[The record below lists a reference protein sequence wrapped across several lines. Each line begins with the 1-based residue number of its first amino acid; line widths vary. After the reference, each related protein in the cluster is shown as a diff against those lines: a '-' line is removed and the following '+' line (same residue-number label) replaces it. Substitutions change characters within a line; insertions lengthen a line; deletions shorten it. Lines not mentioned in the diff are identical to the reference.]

1 MQTLFFFW
9 NTIVAKRVEKLL
21 LKSLIQCT
29 ICIFP
34 RFRMCEPFIF
44 VVSLLLSVPT
54 QAAAYIVIPPTDILF
69 CFFSGNEQLPTE
81 TALLIKNRFQV
92 ISKRQQCADVSCELL
107 LLKKL
112 ETLRRTSEPAGYLK
126 KLIYQPA
133 LGLLIVCL
141 GQDFEFLSIS
151 NMQCKKSATFS
162 WKNLPLIPKTLERHN

>member
-1 MQTLFFFW
+1 
-9 NTIVAKRVEKLL
+9 
-21 LKSLIQCT
+21 
-29 ICIFP
+29 
-34 RFRMCEPFIF
+34 MCEPFIF
-44 VVSLLLSVPT
+44 VVSLLRSVPT

-162 WKNLPLIPKTLERHN
+162 